1 MKKLLFALA
10 LGTLVAAPAVA
21 ETQLRIVAVDML
33 VLVRNHPDY
42 DRNEKFIEDKTK
54 DLDKKIEAVKKE
66 GETLQL
72 EGRRLME
79 QMRNPMLNDKAK
91 ADIEKQL
98 QDLQQ
103 KLLGVEQRYRKV
115 MMDGNQD
122 LQEDRARMLRSTMD
136 DLHKRIAEYGAQ
148 KGYDYILDTNAVA
161 YFKPVYDVTDELLK
175 AMGVDPANAKR
186 SSANEGK

>member
-10 LGTLVAAPAVA
+10 LGSLIAAPAVA
-21 ETQLRIVAVDML
+21 ESQMRIVAVDML

-54 DLDKKIEAVKKE
+54 DLDKKVEAVKKE

-115 MMDGNQD
+115 MMDGSQD
-122 LQEDRARMLRSTMD
+122 LQEDRARLLRSTMD
-136 DLHKRIAEYGAQ
+136 DLHKRLAEYGAQ
-148 KGYDYILDTNAVA
+148 KGYDFILDTNAVA

-175 AMGVDPANAKR
+175 TMGVDPANAKKKD
-186 SSANEGK
+186 SHESK

>member
-1 MKKLLFALA
+1 MKKLLFVIA
-10 LGTLVAAPAVA
+10 LGSLIAAPAVA
-21 ETQLRIVAVDML
+21 ESQMRIVAVDML

-54 DLDKKIEAVKKE
+54 DLDKKVEAVKKE

-115 MMDGNQD
+115 MMDGSQD
-122 LQEDRARMLRSTMD
+122 LQEDRARLLRSTMD
-136 DLHKRIAEYGAQ
+136 DLHKRLAEYGSQ
-148 KGYDYILDTNAVA
+148 KGYDFILDTNAVA

-175 AMGVDPANAKR
+175 AMGVDPENAKR
-186 SSANEGK
+186 KDSNEGK